1 MEKDLSERKKK
12 ILYALVDSYI
22 SNVEPISSAAI
33 QDKYLPDVSTA
44 TIRSELASLEDMGYL
59 TQPHVSSGR
68 IPSSKAYKYY
78 VENMLSVSEDELQA
92 VKSILETKFDSIQE
106 IVKDGA
112 KIVSDVT
119 NYTSML
125 MISST
130 DNLVVKD
137 VKLIDMYDGNALV
150 LIVTNNGSIKNKEI
164 KLPENCMQN
173 YIEVAN
179 GLLYRTFAGKK
190 LVEIIHSH
198 NIIDNQ
204 LKEFKQIFEEVM
216 NVILD
221 YKKTRES
228 QMVIEGKDK
237 IFNYPEYNN
246 IENVK
251 NFMSIV
257 DNKEKLHQIVG
268 QDNADIE
275 FSIKIG
281 KEDDEKLDDMA
292 VVSAKYTINGQ
303 EVGQLGVIGP
313 QRMDYKRVLT
323 VLREVGKLFQDI
335 EDNKE

>member
-22 SNVEPISSAAI
+22 SDVEPISSAAI
-33 QDKYLPDVSTA
+33 KDKYLPDVSTA
-44 TIRSELASLEDMGYL
+44 TIRSELASLEDLGYL

-78 VENMLSVSEDELQA
+78 VENMMTVSEEELQS
-92 VKSILETKFDSIQE
+92 VKSILEAKYDSIQE

-130 DNLVVKD
+130 DNLTIKD
-137 VKLIDMYDGNALV
+137 VKLVDMYDGNALV
-150 LIVTNNGSIKNKEI
+150 LIVTNNGTVKNKEI
-164 KLPENCMQN
+164 KLPQNCMQN

-198 NIIDNQ
+198 NIIDEQ
-204 LKEFKQIFEEVM
+204 LKEFKLVFEEVM

-221 YKKTRES
+221 YKKSRES
-228 QMVIEGKDK
+228 QMYIEGKDK

-257 DNKEKLHQIVG
+257 DNKEKLHQIVEE
-268 QDNADIE
+268 DNGNIE

-292 VVSAKYTINGQ
+292 VVSAKYKINGQ
-303 EVGQLGVIGP
+303 EIGQLGVIGP

-323 VLREVGKLFQDI
+323 VLKEIGKLFEDI
-335 EDNKE
+335 ENKE